1 MNKNSNTYT
10 FIYASVMVILVAA
23 ALALTNGL
31 LKEKHNK
38 NSEIDKMTQILR
50 SIKVEADKN
59 NAENLFEQ
67 NIKSAYILNSAGQVV
82 NESPESAFSVEISK
96 EVIKPLEERQLPV
109 YEAQLEGKT
118 LYILPVYGAGLW
130 GPIWGYISL
139 ESDRNT
145 IFAVS
150 FSHSGE
156 TPGLGAEITTEPFQ
170 APFSGKVLYKDGDFR
185 SIAVLKSGQK
195 SDSQDAV
202 DAISGGTITSK
213 GVEDMLLACL
223 GAYKAFFEQVEAENK
238 EE

>member
-38 NSEIDKMTQILR
+38 NIEIDKMTQILR
-50 SIKVEADKN
+50 SIKVEATKD
-59 NAENLFEQ
+59 NAENLYKA
-67 NIKSAYILNSAGQVV
+67 NIKTAYILNSNGQVV
-82 NESPESAFSVEISK
+82 DESQEATFGVDMSK
-96 EVIKPLEERQLPV
+96 EIIRPLEERQLPV
-109 YEAQLEGKT
+109 YEAQSEGKT

-130 GPIWGYISL
+130 GPVWGYVSL
-139 ESDRNT
+139 QADRNT
-145 IFAVS
+145 IYAVS
-150 FSHSGE
+150 FSHAGE
-156 TPGLGAEITTEPFQ
+156 TPGLGAEITTEAFQ
-170 APFSGKVLYKDGDFR
+170 EPFSGKVLFKQGDFR
-185 SIAVLKSGQK
+185 SIAVLKAGQK
-195 SDSQDAV
+195 SDNQDAV

-213 GVEDMLLACL
+213 GVEDMLLSCL